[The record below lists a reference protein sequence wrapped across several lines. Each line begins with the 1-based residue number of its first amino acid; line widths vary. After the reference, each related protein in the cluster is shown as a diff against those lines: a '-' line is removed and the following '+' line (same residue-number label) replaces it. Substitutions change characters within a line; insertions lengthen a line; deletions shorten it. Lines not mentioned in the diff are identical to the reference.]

1 MSPSTA
7 KTTPQASSRRTGVI
21 HVLIAEDT
29 PMSCQLLSETLRRSR
44 QGLRIVQRVV
54 TSSEAV
60 QLADKDRIDV
70 ALISEDLQDGPRK
83 GLQAVEELRSLHPN
97 IQSIVLVKNVQR
109 ELIVDIFRSGAKG
122 VFCRKEPIEV
132 LCRCIRAVHRGQVW
146 VDSEQLQL
154 ILQALIESKPK
165 RITNLQGTCL
175 LTKREDEVASL
186 VAEGLTNREVA
197 ERLGL
202 SEHTV
207 SNYLFKIYEKL
218 GISRRAEFVLYF
230 FSRRQRNLV
239 PGTGQDPLTSKS
251 EISV

>member
-1 MSPSTA
+1 MSSSTA
-7 KTTPQASSRRTGVI
+7 KAVPSPSSRRMEAI
-21 HVLIAEDT
+21 RVLIAEDT

-44 QGLRIVQRVV
+44 QGLRIVQRAV
-54 TSSEAV
+54 TSSEAI
-60 QLADKDRIDV
+60 QLVGTDRIDI
-70 ALISEDLQDGPRK
+70 ALISEDLQDGARK
-83 GLQAVEELRSLHPN
+83 GLHAVKELRNLHPN
-97 IQSIVLVKNVQR
+97 IQSIVLVKNVER

-122 VFCRKEPIEV
+122 VFCRKQPIEV
-132 LCRCIRAVHRGQVW
+132 LCHCIRAVHRGQVW

-154 ILQALIESKPK
+154 ILQALIESKPV

-218 GISRRAEFVLYF
+218 GISRRVEFVLYF

-239 PGTGQDPLTSKS
+239 PSTGEGRLSSKS
-251 EISV
+251 AVSI